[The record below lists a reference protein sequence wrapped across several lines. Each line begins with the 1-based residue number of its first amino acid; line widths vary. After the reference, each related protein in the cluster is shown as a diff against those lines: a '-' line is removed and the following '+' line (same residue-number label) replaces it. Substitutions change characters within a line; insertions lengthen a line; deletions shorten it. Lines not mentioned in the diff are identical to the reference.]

1 MTSAIRGHQ
10 RGHPKHSE
18 ALEGTPRHSEAL
30 RGKQRHSETIRTP
43 SDAIGGNQR
52 QSAAHQISL
61 SATRANQ
68 RQSKAYQIRRSATR
82 AYASIER
89 VRAEGRSTCHQRTLG
104 GSSVAI
110 SAEGRSTGPIS
121 GIRWHSVALSDYQC
135 QSVPLRGTLYTG
147 SKSTAAERSAA
158 RRHTDCGRPARL
170 ASTSVMYA
178 PDEGGNQWLI
188 STHQSSSGWRVRP
201 SCTHDDSSRHR
212 TRCGGSAA

>member
-1 MTSAIRGHQ
+1 MKSAIRGHQ
-10 RGHPKHSE
+10 S
-18 ALEGTPRHSEAL
+18 AIQGTQKPSKAL
-30 RGKQRHSETIRTP
+30 RCNQMQSETLRDHRTTSEEIR
-43 SDAIGGNQR
+43 GNQR
-52 QSAAHQISL
+52 H
-61 SATRANQ
+61 TRSVSSPLERNQ
-68 RQSKAYQIRRSATR
+68 RQSKAYQISRSATS

-121 GIRWHSVALSDYQC
+121 GTRWHSVALSDYQC

>member
-1 MTSAIRGHQ
+1 MRSSEMKSAIRGHQ
-10 RGHPKHSE
+10 IGHPKHSE

-61 SATRANQ
+61 SATRA
-68 RQSKAYQIRRSATR
+68 
-82 AYASIER
+82 YASIER

-121 GIRWHSVALSDYQC
+121 GTRWHSVALSDYQC